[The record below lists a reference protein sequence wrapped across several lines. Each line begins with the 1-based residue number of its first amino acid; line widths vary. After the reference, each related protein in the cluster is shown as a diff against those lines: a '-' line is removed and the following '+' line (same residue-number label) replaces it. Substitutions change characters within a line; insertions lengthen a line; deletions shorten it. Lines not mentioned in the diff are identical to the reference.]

1 MIWLRKIQ
9 IKEKRGMK
17 IMKEKKFENE
27 RFITRGIAEN
37 LNPLLVMVLWELI
50 DSMTIQQDYLQ
61 VFELSEE
68 KGKQKIEH
76 SQEVP
81 EYKREHLFNV
91 GTSIFSGK
99 VFVIDDET
107 HPTMLLASEY

>member
-17 IMKEKKFENE
+17 IMKEKKFKNE
-27 RFITRGIAEN
+27 RFITRGVADN

-76 SQEVP
+76 VQEDP
-81 EYKREHLFNV
+81 EYKREYLLNTGTPLF
-91 GTSIFSGK
+91 IGK

-107 HPTMLLASEY
+107 HSTMILASEY

>member
-1 MIWLRKIQ
+1 MLCERKTTKEDVLKEHCQSVKVSAKLMII
-9 IKEKRGMK
+9 
-17 IMKEKKFENE
+17 F
-27 RFITRGIAEN
+27 N
-37 LNPLLVMVLWELI
+37 LF
-50 DSMTIQQDYLQ
+50 MTIQQDYLQ

-107 HPTMLLASEY
+107 HSTMLLASEY